1 MSRVETSIRLGLTC
15 KTIAWYDQKKHAISK
30 KKKKRKLASLRRGLT
45 LFGTVKIQ
53 SSLVTRDSCSERN
66 FVPNGRERLEG
77 LVICDWKED
86 ISREGW
92 EDSSFVPHAAP
103 ASIDDQLDVYLEYNY
118 HFYPYFFPF
127 VTMEIPVEIL
137 PLRTSY
143 FKFALTKG

>member
-1 MSRVETSIRLGLTC
+1 MSRVETSIKLGLTC

-30 KKKKRKLASLRRGLT
+30 KKKKRISFFTSRFDLIRNGKDTKLACDTWL
-45 LFGTVKIQ
+45 LFWKK
-53 SSLVTRDSCSERN
+53 
-66 FVPNGRERLEG
+66 FVLNGRERLEG
-77 LVICDWKED
+77 LAICDWKED

>member
-1 MSRVETSIRLGLTC
+1 MSRVETSIKLGLTC

-30 KKKKRKLASLRRGLT
+30 KKKRISFFTSRFDLIRNGKDTKLACDTWL
-45 LFGTVKIQ
+45 LFWKK
-53 SSLVTRDSCSERN
+53 
-66 FVPNGRERLEG
+66 FVLNGRERLEG
-77 LVICDWKED
+77 LAICDWKED

-103 ASIDDQLDVYLEYNY
+103 ASIDDQLHVYLEYNY

>member
-1 MSRVETSIRLGLTC
+1 MSRAETSIKLGLTC

-30 KKKKRKLASLRRGLT
+30 KKKKKISFFTSRFDLIRNGKDTKLACDTWL
-45 LFGTVKIQ
+45 LFWKK
-53 SSLVTRDSCSERN
+53 
-66 FVPNGRERLEG
+66 FVPNGWERLEG

>member
-1 MSRVETSIRLGLTC
+1 MSRVETSIKLGLTC
-15 KTIAWYDQKKHAISK
+15 KTIAWYDQRKRAISK
-30 KKKKRKLASLRRGLT
+30 KKRKRKISFFTPRFDLKHT
-45 LFGTVKIQ
+45 KKTQ

-66 FVPNGRERLEG
+66 WCLMHENARG
-77 LVICDWKED
+77 
-86 ISREGW
+86 REGW
-92 EDSSFVPHAAP
+92 EDSSFVPHAAL

-143 FKFALTKG
+143 FKFALMKG

>member
-1 MSRVETSIRLGLTC
+1 MSRVETSIKLGLTC

-30 KKKKRKLASLRRGLT
+30 KKKRISFFTSRFDLIRNGKDTKLACDTWL
-45 LFGTVKIQ
+45 LFWKK
-53 SSLVTRDSCSERN
+53 
-66 FVPNGRERLEG
+66 FVLNGRERLEG
-77 LVICDWKED
+77 LAICDWKED

-92 EDSSFVPHAAP
+92 EDSSFVSHAAP